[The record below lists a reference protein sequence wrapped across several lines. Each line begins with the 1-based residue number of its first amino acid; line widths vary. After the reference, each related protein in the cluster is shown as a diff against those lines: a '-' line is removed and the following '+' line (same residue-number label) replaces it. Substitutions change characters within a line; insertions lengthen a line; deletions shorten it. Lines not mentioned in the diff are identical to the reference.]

1 LTLKSESRFDLRRLG
16 WDDGWADTLAPY
28 GSAGLTPARVA
39 SQSRAGYAVLGTD
52 GESPADLAGR
62 LRHEAAGG
70 DGLPAVGDWVA
81 VDAAGDR
88 AVIRAVLPRRT
99 AVTRKAAGREALAQV
114 LAANVDVVVVL
125 SSLESDPNLRRL
137 ERYLSAAWES
147 GARPLVAL
155 TKADLRAD
163 AEAVAA
169 EAAASVFVSVHAVS
183 ALTGQGL
190 AEIEAELAGDRTL
203 VFVGPSG
210 VGKSTLV
217 NRVLGADRQ
226 QTQDVRRDG
235 KGRHTTTSRELFLVP
250 RGGVLIDTPGLREL
264 GLWSG
269 DGAGA
274 DETFAEIVELATSC
288 RFADCAHAVEPGCA
302 IQTAIAEGRLSRE
315 RLESFQKLEREIA
328 WMERRRDGRA
338 IAEARRARRRFAR
351 SMRRSSEGPWK
362 I

>member
-1 LTLKSESRFDLRRLG
+1 LTLEIESSFDLRRLG
-16 WDDGWADTLAPY
+16 WDETWAEALAPY
-28 GSAGLTPARVA
+28 GPLGLTPARVT
-39 SQSRAGYAVLGTD
+39 SQSRAGYAVLATD

-70 DGLPAVGDWVA
+70 DGLPAVGDWVV

-88 AVIRAVLPRRT
+88 PVIRAVLPRRT
-99 AVTRKAAGREALAQV
+99 ALTRKTAGRETLAQV

-125 SSLESDPNLRRL
+125 GSLESEPNVRRF

-169 EAAASVFVSVHAVS
+169 EAAASLFVPVHAVS
-183 ALTGQGL
+183 ALTGQGVP
-190 AEIEAELAGDRTL
+190 EIEAELADDRTL
-203 VFVGPSG
+203 VVVGPSG

-217 NRVLGADRQ
+217 NRLLGADRQ

-235 KGRHTTTSRELFLVP
+235 KGRHTTTVRELFLAP
-250 RGGVLIDTPGLREL
+250 GGGVLIDTPGLREL

-269 DGAGA
+269 DGLGA
-274 DETFAEIVELATSC
+274 DTTFADIVDLATSC
-288 RFADCAHAVEPGCA
+288 RFSDCAHEVEPGCA
-302 IQTAIAEGRLSRE
+302 VQSAITEGRLAAA
-315 RLESFQKLEREIA
+315 RLDSFRKLERELA

-338 IAEARRARRRFAR
+338 IAEGRRARRRFAR
-351 SMRRSSEGPWK
+351 SMRRPSEGPWK
-362 I
+362 S